1 MCIDCVYFSKF
12 CEINY
17 MIYLLLSIYE
27 TPEKSMLIYVHMP
40 YIHTSILL
48 LFIQTYFIVSNKYA
62 NNI

>member
-17 MIYLLLSIYE
+17 MFYLLLSIYE
-27 TPEKSMLIYVHMP
+27 TSEKSMLIYIHMP